1 MRASVFG
8 AVCTGVAVAIA
19 AACTGNDGAQGPP
32 GPAGEAGA
40 TGMTGMTGMTGATG
54 PAGEAGPQGPRGMPG
69 TTPDSGG
76 MDGATTTE
84 AGPPIIIGLSEHAQ
98 IGLAQAPVPLNLNG
112 KTAAEIEQIGQGAY
126 IVSTQAI
133 CTDCHSPSPNPAQYM
148 QGGVTI
154 PLFPDGDGGI
164 YTVTS
169 RNLTPDPGTGLKD
182 TLGQFIQ
189 AERNGTDTL
198 NANEE
203 LIVHPWQNHRW
214 MSTDDLTAVYSFLRV
229 IPAITN
235 PYAQDY
241 KPPFLTPVT
250 FPGDYNEGQVTRPL
264 PPEVDAMDAAVP
276 DPGFVL
282 RGTAID
288 PLNVMPPSDPTQAA
302 LFGRGSYLVNGVI
315 GCSAC
320 HSSPDRIPAP
330 PYNVNTPTFLIGG
343 TVIAAGQ
350 AASAVGVVRVTTAN
364 LIGVNHGFFN
374 EPGVTFS
381 TFLTTITQGIHADEE
396 NEAGV
401 APPLAW
407 PMPWTEFRHMGLDDL
422 EALYTYLSW
431 IAKYGNVTGPNDV
444 VHQGAARYC
453 ASTSTCNTAVGE
465 TCNMTTHECAGGPCN
480 TDSDCGTCQTCSSD
494 DGGATPG
501 TCVAPNP
508 ATSLC
513 VQMALQL

>member
-8 AVCTGVAVAIA
+8 AVCIGVAAAIA

-40 TGMTGMTGMTGATG
+40 TGMTGATGATG
-54 PAGEAGPQGPRGMPG
+54 PAGEAGPQGPPGTPG
-69 TTPDSGG
+69 TTPDGG
-76 MDGATTTE
+76 KMDATMPPME

-98 IGLAQAPVPLNLNG
+98 IGLAQTPVPLSLNG

-133 CTDCHSPSPNPAQYM
+133 CTDCHSPSPNPTQYM
-148 QGGVTI
+148 QGGVVI
-154 PLFPDGDGGI
+154 PLFPDGDGGV
-164 YTVTS
+164 YSVVS
-169 RNLTPDPGTGLKD
+169 RNLTPDPTNGLKD
-182 TLGQFIQ
+182 TLGQFIN
-189 AERNGTDTL
+189 AERNGADTL
-198 NANEE
+198 NSNEE

-214 MSTDDLTAVYSFLRV
+214 MSTDDLTAVYAFLRV
-229 IPAITN
+229 IPAINNT
-235 PYAQDY
+235 YALDY
-241 KPPFLTPVT
+241 KPPLPPVT
-250 FPGDYNEGQVTRPL
+250 FPGSYNEGQVTRPL
-264 PPEVDAMDAAVP
+264 PPEVDMFDAAVP

-288 PLNVMPPSDPTQAA
+288 PLNVPPPSDPTQAA

-320 HSSPDRIPAP
+320 HSNPDRSFTP
-330 PYNVNTPTFLIGG
+330 PYNVNTPTFLLGG
-343 TVIAAGQ
+343 TVIAAGPLAPQ
-350 AASAVGVVRVTTAN
+350 VGVVRVTTAN
-364 LIGVNHGFFN
+364 LIGKNNGFFN
-374 EPGVTFS
+374 EKTVTFS

-431 IAKYGNVTGPNDV
+431 IAQQGNVTGPNDV

-453 ASTSTCNTAVGE
+453 ASSSTCNTGVGE
-465 TCNMTTHECAGGPCN
+465 TCNTTTNECVGGPCN
-480 TDSDCGTCQTCSSD
+480 TDSDCGTCQTCSAD
-494 DGGATPG
+494 DGGASPG
-501 TCVAPNP
+501 TCMPPAPN
-508 ATSLC
+508 SLC
-513 VQMALQL
+513 VLTALQL

>member
-8 AVCTGVAVAIA
+8 AVCIGVAAAIA
-19 AACTGNDGAQGPP
+19 AACTGNDGAQGPA

-40 TGMTGMTGMTGATG
+40 TGMTGATGATG
-54 PAGEAGPQGPRGMPG
+54 PAGEAGPQGPPGMPG
-69 TTPDSGG
+69 TTPDGG
-76 MDGATTTE
+76 KMDATMPPMDS
-84 AGPPIIIGLSEHAQ
+84 GPPIIIGLSAHAQ
-98 IGLAQAPVPLNLNG
+98 IGLAQTPVPLNLNG
-112 KTAAEIEQIGQGAY
+112 KTAADIEQIGQGAY

-148 QGGVTI
+148 QGGVPI

-164 YTVTS
+164 YTVVS
-169 RNLTPDPGTGLKD
+169 RNLTPDPATGLKD
-182 TLGQFIQ
+182 TLGQFIN
-189 AERNGTDTL
+189 AERNGADTL
-198 NANEE
+198 NSGEE

-214 MSTDDLTAVYSFLRV
+214 MSTDDLTAVYAFLRV
-229 IPAITN
+229 IPAIN
-235 PYAQDY
+235 NSYAQDY

-264 PPEVDAMDAAVP
+264 PPEVDMFDAAVP

-288 PLNVMPPSDPTQAA
+288 PLDVTPPSDPTQAA

-320 HSSPDRIPAP
+320 HSSPDRVPAP
-330 PYNVNTPTFLIGG
+330 PYNVNTPTFLSGG
-343 TVIAAGQ
+343 TVIAAGML
-350 AASAVGVVRVTTAN
+350 ASQVRVVRVTTAN
-364 LIGVNHGFFN
+364 LIGAQNGFFN
-374 EPGVTFS
+374 EKGMTFS
-381 TFLTTITQGIHADEE
+381 TFLTTITEGIHADEE

-422 EALYTYLSW
+422 EAIYTYLSW
-431 IAKYGNVTGPNDV
+431 IAKSSAAPTTNDV

-453 ASTSTCNTAVGE
+453 ASTSDCFPGESCNSATS
-465 TCNMTTHECAGGPCN
+465 ECYGGPCN
-480 TDSDCGTCQTCSSD
+480 TDADCGTCQTCSAD
-494 DGGATPG
+494 DGGASPG
-501 TCVAPNP
+501 TCVPPNP

-513 VQMALQL
+513 VQTALQL